1 MMQHD
6 HISSF
11 SCRKKKGASPR
22 WARSF
27 RADGRPDD
35 AAPNTQLYCDARES
49 PQLQCTRERYHGS
62 SIPPV
67 GNADRKKSTLRR
79 PIVSKFCDKST
90 LASLTS
96 DIRLPVRGPML
107 LVCVVGALEAASNYL
122 RPSAGAARNTCPGGH
137 YAGGGLVI
145 GTHRMYRSA
154 NILSRGTIVNRTYG
168 IHKNLY
174 N

>member
-22 WARSF
+22 WARSY

-107 LVCVVGALEAASNYL
+107 LVCVVGALEAASNYFASECWG
-122 RPSAGAARNTCPGGH
+122 RPEYLPWRALCRGGASDWDPSYVQKRQ
-137 YAGGGLVI
+137 Y
-145 GTHRMYRSA
+145 
-154 NILSRGTIVNRTYG
+154 TITG
-168 IHKNLY
+168 DHS
-174 N
+174 